1 MANNK
6 YFRTSPLYR
15 LAIDKQ
21 TPGARRFKLTNLQI
35 AVAFLSV
42 VILIGLAI
50 LYGQL
55 RASFCVQDIR
65 WESRR
70 RFCRVVVTLAN
81 PRRSSINASMAI
93 QAFEARVVSGVEF
106 SYTIYD
112 LKGTAKV
119 PVKLAA
125 NETRPITDDVVFPD
139 GPSRC
144 SHVEVQRLAAGN

>member
-1 MANNK
+1 MAKNNN
-6 YFRTSPLYR
+6 FRTSPLYR
-15 LAIDKQ
+15 FAIDKQ
-21 TPGARRFKLTNLQI
+21 SPGPRPFKLANLQI
-35 AVAFLSV
+35 AVASLSV

-55 RASFCVQDIR
+55 RAPFYVQDIR

-70 RFCRVVVTLAN
+70 RFCRVYVTLAN

-93 QAFEARVVSGVEF
+93 QAFEARKVTGIDF
-106 SYTIYD
+106 TYTVYD
-112 LKGTAKV
+112 LQGIARV

-125 NETRPITDDVVFPD
+125 NETRLITYDVVFSD